1 MSIQFYNTLTKKKE
15 EFKPLSA
22 GKINMYV
29 CGPTVYDYF
38 HIGNAR
44 TFVMTDILHR
54 YLVQRGYDVKYI
66 MNLTDVDDKIIK
78 KGNEQGID
86 SSEVAKK
93 YADAF
98 FEDLDKLGV
107 RRAVLYPR
115 ATENIKEMVDLISGL
130 IEMGKAYVLGN
141 DVYYSIEKFEGYG
154 KLSGKNIEDLKA
166 GARIDVDE
174 EKKNPLDFALW
185 KGAKEGEPSWESP
198 WGKGRPGWHIECSA
212 MSMKYLGETID
223 IHCGG
228 HDLIFP
234 HHENEIAQSE
244 GFTGKPFSN
253 YWIHFGFL
261 NIDNQK
267 MSKSLGNFFTT
278 RDILEKYSANTIRMY
293 FMQTHY
299 SAPLNWSEE
308 GLEAAK
314 NGYER
319 IVNSYSEVHN
329 HLNNGKFGDE
339 KIDLTEYEKKFIEYM
354 DDDLNSPRAVS
365 VLFDLIKSVN
375 QVFSNDH
382 SFTKEIL
389 EEIIKFL
396 EDKFINAFGILLSK
410 KSASD
415 TVKLTLKTS
424 DPSVNVELG
433 IEEIIE
439 KRKEA
444 KANKNWAL
452 ADEIRKELKE
462 KGIILEDKK
471 DGTTLWKMETK

>member
-1 MSIQFYNTLTKKKE
+1 MSLQFYNTLTKKKD
-15 EFKPLSA
+15 EFKPVHA
-22 GKINMYV
+22 GKTNMYV

-54 YLVQRGYDVKYI
+54 YLSYSGFDVKYI
-66 MNLTDVDDKIIK
+66 MNLTDVDDKIIR
-78 KGNEQGID
+78 KGNEQKIT
-86 SSEVAKK
+86 SQEVAKI
-93 YADAF
+93 YSDAF

-107 RRAVLYPR
+107 KRAVLYPR
-115 ATENIKEMVDLISGL
+115 ATENIKEMIDLISGL
-130 IEMGKAYVLGN
+130 IKNGKAYVLGN
-141 DVYYSIEKFEGYG
+141 DVYYSIEKFNGYG

-166 GARIDVDE
+166 GARIEVDI
-174 EKKNPLDFALW
+174 EKENPLDFALW
-185 KGAKEGEPSWESP
+185 KGAKEGEPFWESP

-228 HDLIFP
+228 NDLIFP

-293 FMQTHY
+293 FLQTHY

-308 GLEAAK
+308 GLEAAR
-314 NGYER
+314 NGYDR
-319 IVNSYSEVHN
+319 ILNLYTEVKNRIDKNEYGSES
-329 HLNNGKFGDE
+329 L
-339 KIDLTEYEKKFIEYM
+339 DLSEYEKRFNEYM
-354 DDDLNSPRAVS
+354 DDDLNTPRAVS
-365 VLFDLIKSVN
+365 VLFDLIKLVN
-375 QVFSNDH
+375 QVFSANGGYSNDN
-382 SFTKEIL
+382 SDKL
-389 EEIIKFL
+389 MRFL
-396 EDKFINAFGILLSK
+396 NSSLKDVFGISITDTTGNNIPDIGLS
-410 KSASD
+410 
-415 TVKLTLKTS
+415 L
-424 DPSVNVELG
+424 SVSE
-433 IEEIIE
+433 IEELIT

-444 KANKNWAL
+444 KANKNWAK
-452 ADEIRKELKE
+452 ADEIRKELKD

-471 DGTTLWKMETK
+471 DGTTIWKMETK